1 MNNINGVTSRD
12 LYVLSAAAT
21 GAAINRADNSDE
33 LKSYLLFG
41 GGAMALPT
49 AFKGAKAIGYD
60 FPVWAYHNYG
70 NYIPALQTKYN
81 STIGQT
87 NLYSANRNALKGNF
101 WSTVN
106 NTYLNSQLKAANIPA
121 YDLKALETEQKNLK
135 RLSKVLEKNGNDNF
149 RQAVGRSIKR
159 ASNKRAIVT
168 NANNIKKAEIYK
180 ETERLLKE
188 AQGLKGD
195 ALAAK
200 LKEAKIAET
209 NAKIAVQKA
218 KAAGEITHST
228 KIGRAASVIKTKSGA
243 RALET
248 KVLEGTLSKNAAVRT
263 VAKSVKAGGSMF
275 IISAAMEAPNVVKT
289 YKELGTKSGNKQL
302 AKSTAKVAA
311 ETAGFVVGTKV
322 AGIAGAKIGAAV
334 GTAIGGPIGTAV
346 GAVVGGAIGI
356 IGGLLGSWLFGKA
369 TKAVVGEDELVKAK
383 KAETDALAASAKEDP
398 ELQAAIA
405 LKAKE
410 QLENGNIAT
419 EKDANDVIESFNKV
433 AETYS
438 QTADANSEKA
448 EDLYSATSPAQNTT
462 PTVSKETDNGLNALF
477 SMASGN
483 FTSRN
488 AGNSYTPMFQSNY
501 TNPFA
506 QNNMYGMNYFNP
518 FMQNNMYGMG
528 YFNPFMQYYN
538 PAA

>member
-1 MNNINGVTSRD
+1 MSTNINGVTNRD

-21 GAAINRADNSDE
+21 GAAINRADDSAE

-49 AFKGAKAIGYD
+49 VFKGAKAIGYD

-70 NYIPALQTKYN
+70 NYIPALQSKYN

-101 WSTVN
+101 WSTAN
-106 NTYLNSQLKAANIPA
+106 NTYLNSQLKAANIPV
-121 YDLKALETEQKNLK
+121 YDLKALKTEQKNLK
-135 RLSKVLEKNGNDNF
+135 RLSKVFEKNGNDNLS
-149 RQAVGRSIKR
+149 QAVGRSIKR
-159 ASNKRAIVT
+159 ASNQRAIVT
-168 NANNIKKAEIYK
+168 NATNIKKAEIYK
-180 ETERLLKE
+180 ETDRLLKE

-209 NAKIAVQKA
+209 KAKIAVQKA

-228 KIGRAASVIKTKSGA
+228 KIGKAASWVKTKSGA
-243 RALET
+243 RAIET
-248 KVLEGTLSKNAAVRT
+248 KVLEGTMSQNAAVRT

-322 AGIAGAKIGAAV
+322 AGIAGAKIGATV

-346 GAVVGGAIGI
+346 GAVVGGAIGV
-356 IGGLLGSWLFGKA
+356 IGGLLGSWLCSKA
-369 TKAVVGEDELVKAK
+369 TKAVVGEDELDKAK
-383 KAETDALAASAKEDP
+383 KEQVAALVKESENNP
-398 ELQAAIA
+398 ELQAEIA
-405 LKAKE
+405 LAAKE
-410 QLENGNIAT
+410 QLESGNIT
-419 EKDANDVIESFNKV
+419 SEKDANDVIESFNKV

-438 QTADANSEKA
+438 QTQDPDIVNLEDTYITLPSE
-448 EDLYSATSPAQNTT
+448 SNATASNP
-462 PTVSKETDNGLNALF
+462 KETDNGLNALF
-477 SMASGN
+477 AMANGN
-483 FTSRN
+483 FTSGSSI
-488 AGNSYTPMFQSNY
+488 GNSYMPMYSFNY
-501 TNPFA
+501 I
-506 QNNMYGMNYFNP
+506 NP
-518 FMQNNMYGMG
+518 FMQNNLYGMN
-528 YFNPFMQYYN
+528 YTHPFTQYYN